1 VVCWWVGFFLP
12 VGLGLLG
19 LVGCPDYVFWTL
31 FLFLSVVGACARVI
45 GVVVV
50 LKVVCMSRRIESISR
65 KANRLELAI
74 NFQS

>member
-1 VVCWWVGFFLP
+1 MVVGGWVFFLP

-45 GVVVV
+45 GVMVV
-50 LKVVCMSRRIESISR
+50 LRVVCLETNRIEFKKGR
-65 KANRLELAI
+65 QA
-74 NFQS
+74 